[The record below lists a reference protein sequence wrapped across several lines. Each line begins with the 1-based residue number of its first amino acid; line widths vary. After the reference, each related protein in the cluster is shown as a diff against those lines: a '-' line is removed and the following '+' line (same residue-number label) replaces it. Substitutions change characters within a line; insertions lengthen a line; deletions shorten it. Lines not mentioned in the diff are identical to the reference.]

1 MPDLTPSAADE
12 LLEMAKDTNRRLREE
27 NEKLKSENEKLKNE
41 RRTS

>member
-27 NEKLKSENEKLKNE
+27 NEKLKSENEKLKSE